1 MLADR
6 GPYAIGEEKP
16 RVSLRLVL
24 GAKRADY
31 RVGKGRDSAISG
43 ELSWC
48 GRGAWRGQ
56 GGRRR
61 FERRSILMDTEAILE
76 RRRLRRR
83 ASFWRI
89 SAFVI
94 LAVALLVGIG
104 VGADLAELDGV
115 GGQSQVAD
123 IKVDGFITTRPAAVD
138 LIEKATKDKSVKA
151 ILLHIDSGGGAASGG
166 EALYKSIRQA
176 AGTKPVVAVID
187 GLGASAAYMTAIAA
201 DYVVARESAITGSIG
216 VIFQYGHVEEL
227 LQKIGVEYSEIKSA
241 PLKGEPSLFHEP
253 PPAAEAML
261 KKVIDDTY
269 EWFVGLVAE
278 RRKLPLVTAR
288 QLADGSIYSGRQA
301 LRLKLIDAVGG
312 DPEARAW
319 LASEKGVSSDLPLK
333 EWKRDESFLAMFQEN
348 ALVGIA
354 RLLGLDAEAAS
365 LLSRRLAVD
374 GLLSVWQATLF
385 GRSDR

>member
-1 MLADR
+1 
-6 GPYAIGEEKP
+6 
-16 RVSLRLVL
+16 
-24 GAKRADY
+24 
-31 RVGKGRDSAISG
+31 
-43 ELSWC
+43 
-48 GRGAWRGQ
+48 
-56 GGRRR
+56 
-61 FERRSILMDTEAILE
+61 MDTEAILE

-94 LAVALLVGIG
+94 LAVALLVVIG
-104 VGADLAELDGV
+104 VGADLTELEGV
-115 GGQSQVAD
+115 GGKNQVAD
-123 IKVDGFITTRPAAVD
+123 IKVDGFITTRPAAVG

-176 AGTKPVVAVID
+176 SGTKPVVAVID

-216 VIFQYGHVEEL
+216 VIFQYGHVEDL

-241 PLKGEPSLFHEP
+241 PLKGEPSLFHPP

-312 DPEARAW
+312 DAEARAW
-319 LASEKGVSSDLPLK
+319 LASEKGVSTDLPLK
-333 EWKRDESFLAMFQEN
+333 EWKRDDSIFAMFQEN

-354 RLLGLDAEAAS
+354 RLLGLDPGAAS
-365 LLSRRLAVD
+365 ILPRRLAVD
-374 GLLSVWQATLF
+374 GLLSVWQATFF

>member
-1 MLADR
+1 
-6 GPYAIGEEKP
+6 
-16 RVSLRLVL
+16 
-24 GAKRADY
+24 
-31 RVGKGRDSAISG
+31 
-43 ELSWC
+43 
-48 GRGAWRGQ
+48 
-56 GGRRR
+56 
-61 FERRSILMDTEAILE
+61 MDTEAILE

-89 SAFVI
+89 SAFVV
-94 LAVALLVGIG
+94 LAVAVLVVIG
-104 VGADLAELDGV
+104 LVTDLDQLEGV
-115 GGQSQVAD
+115 AGQSQVAD
-123 IKVDGFITTRPAAVD
+123 IKVDGFITTRPGAVA
-138 LIEKATKDKSVKA
+138 LIEKASKDKSVKA

-166 EALYKSIRQA
+166 EALYKSIRKA
-176 AGTKPVVAVID
+176 SDAKPVVAVID

-227 LQKIGVEYSEIKSA
+227 LQKIGVEYAEIKSA
-241 PLKGEPSLFHEP
+241 PLKGEPSLFHPP

-288 QLADGSIYSGRQA
+288 QLGDGSIYNGRQA
-301 LRLKLIDAVGG
+301 LRLKLVDAVGG
-312 DPEARAW
+312 DAEARAW
-319 LASEKGVSSDLPLK
+319 LASEKGISADLPLK
-333 EWKRDESFLAMFQEN
+333 EWKRDDSIFALFQEN

-354 RLLGLDAEAAS
+354 RLLGLDADAAS
-365 LLSRRLAVD
+365 ILPRRLAVD
-374 GLLSVWQATLF
+374 GLLSVWQATFF